1 MRGEGRGLFCKKAPF
16 LPPAPP
22 IHPAKNLAGEDD
34 GVTFPGRPSPARQ
47 SPGGMAKKQ
56 GRGPKPPARE
66 RIKKRKAATLRGP
79 AGRGCL
85 AEGQLPVIL
94 PDKSF

>member
-47 SPGGMAKKQ
+47 SPGGMAKKAGERAEAASPRTDQKKKSSYPPGTSGQ
-56 GRGPKPPARE
+56 GMP
-66 RIKKRKAATLRGP
+66 
-79 AGRGCL
+79 C
-85 AEGQLPVIL
+85 
-94 PDKSF
+94 